1 MFTVYRL
8 DFSPIV
14 LIFYIVFLRISARKF
29 DTCVYIYISHLVFI
43 FATNVKRI
51 DCHGDRRVLDEK
63 AITFNNLVVSK
74 LKHVAY

>member
-1 MFTVYRL
+1 M
-8 DFSPIV
+8 
-14 LIFYIVFLRISARKF
+14 
-29 DTCVYIYISHLVFI
+29 CVYIYISHLVFI